1 MIDKEQA
8 RHMTDIAG
16 ECNRLNEISQPLG
29 YAVTATA
36 SAEDQSAQQ
45 FTVHRLDQTVA
56 SGPKFAT
63 TEEVRAHL
71 EGFAKLP
78 LWRLDLVNNS
88 AIVFDPAQLEVTDA
102 TTGESFSFRGWGLGV
117 AQLAASG
124 HGPGAQEGVTN
135 LTVHSE
141 DPPTIGNWY
150 KSDVG

>member
-1 MIDKEQA
+1 MMDKEQA
-8 RHMTDIAG
+8 QHMTDVAG

-29 YAVTATA
+29 YAVTATT
-36 SAEDQSAQQ
+36 SVGDQSAQQ
-45 FTVHRLDQTVA
+45 FTIHRLDQTVA

-71 EGFAKLP
+71 EAIARLP
-78 LWRLDLVNNS
+78 LWRLDLLNND
-88 AIVFDPAQLEVTDA
+88 AIVFDPAELEVTDA
-102 TTGESFSFRGWGLGV
+102 TTGESFRGWGLGV

-124 HGPGAQEGVTN
+124 HGLGAQEGETN
-135 LTVHSE
+135 LTVRSE

>member
-1 MIDKEQA
+1 MIDDEQSQ
-8 RHMTDIAG
+8 HMTDVAG
-16 ECNRLNEISQPLG
+16 ECNRLNEVSQPLG
-29 YAVTATA
+29 YAVTATT
-36 SAEDQSAQQ
+36 SVEDQSTQQ

-63 TEEVRAHL
+63 TEEIRAHL
-71 EGFAKLP
+71 EAIANLP

-88 AIVFDPAQLEVTDA
+88 AIAFDAVELEVTDA

-124 HGPGAQEGVTN
+124 HRPSAQEGVAN
-135 LTVHSE
+135 LTVRSE

-150 KSDVG
+150 SDVR